1 MRGNYIWTHIM
12 NPLSCA
18 PVVIKLEY
26 ELNANKS
33 SKQQMVLLTLLVLFS
48 PLAIDIYLPA
58 LPQISQAF
66 HVEHALAQDTITW
79 FLFAMGI
86 GQLFA
91 GPLADKLG
99 RRTVALAGVGI
110 YIVSALLAWS
120 AQNIEWM
127 LMARLLQGLGACAT
141 SVAAFATVRDIF
153 GPERSGKM
161 ISYLNG
167 AICFIPAL
175 APILGSWLT
184 QQFGWRSNFSF
195 MASFGVLVGLWLL
208 LRMQET
214 NPATEKQ
221 AVFKLSRYWSV
232 LKTPSFLFHAS
243 LCMMAM
249 AVILAYVTSA
259 PVVLMENLGL
269 TMNEFTFWFGINAI
283 VNIIACL
290 SAPKLMDK
298 LGTHRILICGITML
312 AFSGGLMWG
321 LASQGTALA
330 FMLPI
335 FFSSIGFAWILG
347 AAAGKA
353 LAPFGDKA
361 GTAAALLGMFQMS
374 GAGLV
379 VGCVQ
384 RLNMEPHVM
393 ISMQMWLVTPALIVL
408 LSKFGKQWH
417 KVAYQ

>member
-1 MRGNYIWTHIM
+1 MECFVKQITSG
-12 NPLSCA
+12 A
-18 PVVIKLEY
+18 
-26 ELNANKS
+26 S
-33 SKQQMVLLTLLVLFS
+33 SKRQLTLLVLLVLFS

-58 LPQISQAF
+58 LPLISQTF
-66 HVEHALAQDTITW
+66 HVEHAYAQDTITW

-99 RRTVALAGVGI
+99 RRTVALGGI
-110 YIVSALLAWS
+110 SIYALSACLAWA
-120 AQNIEWM
+120 AQSIEWM
-127 LMARLLQGLGACAT
+127 LMARLLQGFGACAT

-195 MASFGVLVGLWLL
+195 MAGFAVVVGSMMLIG
-208 LRMQET
+208 MKET
-214 NPATEKQ
+214 NPETTEKQ
-221 AVFKLSRYWSV
+221 AFFKLSRYWSV

-243 LCMMAM
+243 LCMLAM

-259 PVVLMENLGL
+259 PVVLMEGYGL
-269 TMNEFTFWFGINAI
+269 TMNEFTFWFGMNAI
-283 VNIIACL
+283 INIVACL
-290 SAPKLMDK
+290 TAPQFMDK
-298 LGTHRILICGITML
+298 FGTHKTLVVGISILLIAGTIML
-312 AFSGGLMWG
+312 VLAQQQTAF
-321 LASQGTALA
+321 A

-335 FFSSIGFAWILG
+335 FISSIGFAWILG

-361 GTAAALLGMFQMS
+361 GTAAALLGLFQMS
-374 GAGLV
+374 GAGLL
-379 VGCVQ
+379 VGSLQ
-384 RLNMEPHVM
+384 RAGFEPQVLIAFH
-393 ISMQMWLVTPALIVL
+393 MWIIAPALLIL
-408 LSKFGKQWH
+408 LSKAGRYWH
-417 KVAYQ
+417 QIAVQQ